1 MMKKLLDH
9 LEINVLNVELY
20 TVGTEW
26 RHKNVISPYSRL
38 YYITKGSGYITRN
51 KTRYLIEP
59 GFMYLLPA
67 FTLVDLYCPESFTHY
82 YIHFTTELP
91 DGHNLFSLFDYSLKL
106 KASEQNIDETIFEK
120 LMQLNPGMELIERD
134 ANKPIYRS
142 LLERHEMLNKDKPAH
157 KIIETNALMRLII
170 APFLRIPD
178 KSSVNQRTGINRF
191 ENVIKHI
198 NENISQTFS
207 LNELAGMANLNPSYF
222 SSLFTKHMGISPI
235 RYVNTKKVENAQRL
249 LLSTTK
255 TLDEIA
261 SLTGYDDVFYFSRIF
276 KKITGIPPALYRRQQ
291 QYI

>member
-1 MMKKLLDH
+1 MIKKLLDQ

-26 RHKNVISPYSRL
+26 RHTNVISPYSRL
-38 YYITKGSGYITRN
+38 YYITKGQGFITQN

-67 FTLVDLYCPESFTHY
+67 FTRVDLFCPKSFTHY

-91 DGHNLFSLFDYSLKL
+91 DGHNLFSIFDYSTKL
-106 KASEQNIDETIFEK
+106 NASEQGIEKNIFER
-120 LMQLNPGMELIERD
+120 LIQLNPGMELIERD

-142 LLERHEMLNKDKPAH
+142 LLERHEMLNRDKTARS
-157 KIIETNALMRLII
+157 IIETNALMRLLI
-170 APFLRIPD
+170 APFIRIAGNESLNP
-178 KSSVNQRTGINRF
+178 RTGINRF
-191 ENVIKHI
+191 EKVIKYI
-198 NENISQTFS
+198 NENISQPFS
-207 LNELAGMANLNPSYF
+207 LKELARLANLNPSYF

-261 SLTGYDDVFYFSRIF
+261 YAAGFDDVFYFSRIF
-276 KKITGIPPALYRRQQ
+276 KKITGLPPALYRKQQ